1 MPLAIEGQKHLS
13 VQKYFVS
20 SDKHLCRPMGLGQH
34 SGTNSVCKF
43 PLIILRFAD
52 KFLVTSIV
60 SREGPKFY
68 RIFYRSVEEQ
78 GEQNDSVNS
87 YFPLFLAAMKNLL
100 RFIAILYQVIHWE
113 GPKRKAFSHSKN
125 AFTTR
130 CPWLWQITNQKWSSS
145 VAPWLKMPTPLTTFC
160 YKCARDGG

>member
-20 SDKHLCRPMGLGQH
+20 SDKHLCRPIGLGQH

-43 PLIILRFAD
+43 PLIILRSAD

-60 SREGPKFY
+60 SREGPKFH
-68 RIFYRSVEEQ
+68 RIFYSSVEEEW
-78 GEQNDSVNS
+78 EQNDSVNS

-100 RFIAILYQVIHWE
+100 RFIAILYQLIH
-113 GPKRKAFSHSKN
+113 KRRPQSEKHFLIQRMLSPRVVHDFGKLPTKN
-125 AFTTR
+125 GA
-130 CPWLWQITNQKWSSS
+130 
-145 VAPWLKMPTPLTTFC
+145 
-160 YKCARDGG
+160 